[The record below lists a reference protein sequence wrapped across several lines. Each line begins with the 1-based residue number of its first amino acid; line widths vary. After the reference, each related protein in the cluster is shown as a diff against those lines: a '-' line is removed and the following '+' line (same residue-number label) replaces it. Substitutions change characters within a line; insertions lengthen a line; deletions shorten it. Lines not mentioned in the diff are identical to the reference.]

1 MRFAE
6 PLAADDVF
14 VVVEIFVEI
23 FVVASPLATGAATER
38 FSSFPDDADA
48 LLPRPPASSLG
59 SRDAA
64 SALSAGPETRCA
76 LTACRSSLASAS
88 ISLFFFASALSSRRS
103 RSLHFATASLMLST
117 VTESSPFAMRRIML
131 RPSFMC
137 RFTTQDSVGGRAGC
151 HDGVR
156 PE

>member
-1 MRFAE
+1 MARPRGGVRARAHRVADVRGEIALDDLDAFRA
-6 PLAADDVF
+6 PRRRLA
-14 VVVEIFVEI
+14 
-23 FVVASPLATGAATER
+23 S
-38 FSSFPDDADA
+38 DADA

-88 ISLFFFASALSSRRS
+88 ISLFFFAAALSSRRS